1 MREQN
6 TIIEEIEGENK
17 KMQDK
22 DKKVQK
28 LLENLELNN
37 FEKFHDIYKA
47 QDLTVK
53 QIFAFN

>member
-22 DKKVQK
+22 DKKVQQ
-28 LLENLELNN
+28 LLVNLELITCNLKKIH
-37 FEKFHDIYKA
+37 EICKA
-47 QDLTVK
+47 
-53 QIFAFN
+53 